1 MGIMRHT
8 TIIILQDHHHHH
20 LKPADT
26 IQIPDQIQLEQV
38 QVQVRAIQIPPH
50 LVITIIMDHHHLLHH
65 ITPPLPVHLT
75 TKIKTK
81 IKDRTLIDLL

>member
-1 MGIMRHT
+1 MGITRHT
-8 TIIILQDHHHHH
+8 IISIIQDHHHH
-20 LKPADT
+20 LKAADT
-26 IQIPDQIQLEQV
+26 IQIQHRLQLEQV

-75 TKIKTK
+75 TKIK
-81 IKDRTLIDLL
+81 DRTLIDLL